1 MELECFVVYF
11 FPRFLRVFY
20 SSDSSTCLG
29 VQNLKESE
37 KKKNLRNYDQSFFL
51 LSQELNSVPPAHHKH
66 AVDH

>member
-37 KKKNLRNYDQSFFL
+37 KKKISGITISLFFF
-51 LSQELNSVPPAHHKH
+51 
-66 AVDH
+66 

>member
-37 KKKNLRNYDQSFFL
+37 KKK
-51 LSQELNSVPPAHHKH
+51 SQELRSVFFSFESGIELSTSSPP
-66 AVDH
+66 